1 VTARITAARA
11 PSIRKALLTGIGAL
25 VAFFFMAPYIQM
37 LITALSPAN
46 ELVSVPA
53 QYLPSRFEFSNFV
66 TVWEEAPLWGYLR
79 SSLIISVFAT
89 LLVLVVALP
98 AAYYTARYRYRG
110 RLVFLLLVLI
120 TQMFAPTALVI
131 GIYREFVAI
140 GDIFPAAGVNTYLS
154 LIIVNAAFNLA
165 FSTWIMVAYFSTIP
179 VELEEAAAIDGA
191 SRLGVLRRVTLPLA
205 LPGIITATIFTFIA
219 AWNEF
224 VIALTLAQ
232 SPDIHPLTVGVTTF
246 IGQYRVEWQYLFT
259 SSLIAI
265 VPVVILFIVIEKW
278 LVGGLTAGSI
288 K

>member
-1 VTARITAARA
+1 MTARITAARA

>member
-1 VTARITAARA
+1 MTANA
-11 PSIRKALLTGIGAL
+11 SIKKILLTGIGAFVL
-25 VAFFFMAPYIQM
+25 LFFLAPYIQM
-37 LITALSPAN
+37 LITALTPFD
-46 ELVSVPA
+46 ELQKIPA

-66 TVWEEAPLWGYLR
+66 NVWTEAPLWGYMK
-79 SSLIISVFAT
+79 SSLIIAGFAT
-89 LLVLVVALP
+89 VLALAVAMP

-110 RLVFLLLVLI
+110 RLAFMLLVLV

-131 GIYREFVAI
+131 GIFREFVTI
-140 GDIFPAAGVNTYLS
+140 GNVFPAAGINTYLS

-179 VELEEAAAIDGA
+179 VELEEAASIDGA
-191 SRLGVLRRVTLPLA
+191 SRLDVLRKVTLPLA

-232 SPDIHPLTVGVTTF
+232 SPSIHPLTVGVTTF
-246 IGQYRVEWQYLFT
+246 IGQYYTEWQFLFA

-265 VPVVILFIVIEKW
+265 VPVVILFIIIEKW